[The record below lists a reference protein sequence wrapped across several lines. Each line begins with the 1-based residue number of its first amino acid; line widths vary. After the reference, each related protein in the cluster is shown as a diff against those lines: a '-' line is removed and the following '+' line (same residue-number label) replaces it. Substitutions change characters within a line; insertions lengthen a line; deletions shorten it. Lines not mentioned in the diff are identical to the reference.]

1 MDQAKKNRPY
11 EELKTYGNGKLML
24 ESGVGIAS
32 YNVLKQLLYDFN
44 MAGETIFIRT
54 KSFRWSVNR
63 NIYEK
68 YMLTSKPINQK

>member
-1 MDQAKKNRPY
+1 
-11 EELKTYGNGKLML
+11 ML

-32 YNVLKQLLYDFN
+32 YNVLKQLLYDFH
-44 MAGETIFIRT
+44 MAGEHIFIRT

-63 NIYEK
+63 NVYEK